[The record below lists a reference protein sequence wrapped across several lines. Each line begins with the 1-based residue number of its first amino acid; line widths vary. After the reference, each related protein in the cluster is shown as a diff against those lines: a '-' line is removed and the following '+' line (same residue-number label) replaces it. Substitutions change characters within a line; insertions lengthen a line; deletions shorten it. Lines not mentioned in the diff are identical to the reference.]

1 MTQGVPMSMTIA
13 DRASLLEL
21 GSVKWS
27 WVDALK
33 ESAKGRSSWSVR
45 AREAGPL
52 NAKMRV

>member
-13 DRASLLEL
+13 DRASLLEF
-21 GSVKWS
+21 GRVKWS

-33 ESAKGRSSWSVR
+33 ESAKGSSSWSVR

-52 NAKMRV
+52 NAKMSV